1 MRLRAVILQN
11 FRRYRPRIVIPIDGL
26 TAFIGR
32 NDAGKSTILEA
43 LDIFFEGD
51 TIKIDPG
58 DASISGESGNVC
70 IGAIF
75 SDLPDALD
83 LDAGAQ
89 TTLAAE
95 YLLNSDGDLEIFK
108 IYNCSVQSKVP
119 APKVFAHAMHPS
131 ADGIGD
137 LLQKKNADLKKMVK
151 DAGVEAN
158 CHQNNN
164 PSMRQALYDAAGD
177 LALAEKDV
185 PLNDADAKN
194 IWDAVKRRLPVY
206 ALFKSDRTSSDQDP
220 EVQNPMKLA
229 IQKALADINADLEDI
244 ASKVEAM
251 AEETANRTL
260 DQMQA
265 AYPDM
270 ELASVLKPMFRKPSW
285 GSVFKLDL
293 ESDDGIPLNKRGS
306 GVRRM
311 VLLSFFQAEAARVQ
325 QERAAGGAQGVPVIY
340 AVEEPETSQ
349 HPDHQERIV
358 RAFLEIAEGGDQVL
372 LTTHVPAL
380 AGLVPVE
387 SLRFVDGDPN
397 TGDQRVRAG
406 TDEVFAEVATS
417 LGVLPHATGR
427 TGIKVAVAVEGFTDI
442 DALVSFSS
450 VLSAAGN
457 LDELDQTKVFWTIGG
472 GSTLKD
478 WVERRYLDALGV
490 PQVFIFDSDRT
501 SAALPP
507 SQEKL
512 DRVAEIN
519 CREDATAFLSRKRT
533 IENYLHVDAVA
544 RLSNGKIA
552 IDAAVNPDFGDM
564 VAAFGAALDA
574 AKQAHGGN
582 LGFVPDDHFG
592 NPLPLGTGPSK
603 SKKIITAYIMR
614 HMTAGEIGARGG
626 YVDPD
631 TGEEGNEIIEWLAA
645 IRQNL
650 D

>member
-1 MRLRAVILQN
+1 MRLTAVILQN
-11 FRRYRPRIVIPIDGL
+11 FRRYRQRTVIPIDGL

-51 TIKIDPG
+51 TVKIDPG
-58 DASISGESGNVC
+58 DASVGGESANVR

-75 SDLPDALD
+75 SDLPEALD

-95 YLLNSDGDLEIFK
+95 RLLNPDGNLEIFK
-108 IYNCSVQSKVP
+108 VYNCSVQSKVP
-119 APKVFAHAMHPS
+119 TPKVFARAMHPT
-131 ADGIGD
+131 ADGVVD
-137 LLQKKNADLKKMVK
+137 LLQKKNVDLKKSVK

-158 CHQNNN
+158 CQQNNN
-164 PSMRQALYDAAGD
+164 PSMRQALYNSAGD
-177 LALAEKDV
+177 LALAEKEV

-194 IWDAVKRRLPVY
+194 IWEAIKRKLPVY
-206 ALFKSDRTSSDQDP
+206 ALFKSDRASSDQDP

-229 IQKALADINADLEDI
+229 IQKALADINAELEDI
-244 ASKVEAM
+244 ASKVEAK
-251 AEETANRTL
+251 AEETARRTL

-311 VLLSFFQAEAARVQ
+311 VLLSFFQAEATRIQ

-340 AVEEPETSQ
+340 AIEEPETSQ
-349 HPDHQERIV
+349 HPDHQERII
-358 RAFLEIAEGGDQVL
+358 RAFLEIAQGGDQVL

-380 AGLVPVE
+380 AGLAPVE
-387 SLRFVDGDPN
+387 SLRFVDTDPD
-397 TGDQRVRAG
+397 TGNQRIRAG
-406 TDEVFAEVATS
+406 TAEVFAEVAAS
-417 LGVLPHATGR
+417 LGVLPEAAER
-427 TGIKVAVAVEGFTDI
+427 TGIKVAVAVEGFTDV
-442 DALVSFSS
+442 DALVSFAG
-450 VLSAAGN
+450 VLSAAGD
-457 LDELDQTKVFWTIGG
+457 LDGFNQAKVFWTLGG

-478 WVERRYLDALGV
+478 WVERRYLDSLGV
-490 PQVFIFDSDRT
+490 PQVFIFDSDLT

-519 CREDATAFLSRKRT
+519 GRKDATAFLSRKRT

-544 RLSNGKIA
+544 RLSNDKIA
-552 IDAAVNPDFGDM
+552 IDVAVDPDYGDM
-564 VAAFGAALDA
+564 ATAFGAALGT

-582 LGFVPDDHFG
+582 LGFTPDDHFG
-592 NPLPLGTGPSK
+592 NRLPLGTGPSK

-614 HMTAGEIGARGG
+614 HMTADEIKSRGA
-626 YVDPD
+626 YVNPD
-631 TGEEGNEIIEWLAA
+631 TGEEGNEITEWLAA
-645 IRQNL
+645 IRQHL